1 MLTRHVP
8 LWARLRDWL
17 AEALHNHAGSLEYR
31 TRKQLQPIR
40 LWLTLIEHVLRRL
53 VLLAATT
60 LPLDLPSRWRPPPR
74 AQADAPRVP
83 APPLRSN
90 ASRAAL
96 SFQLYGIYWGAAAP
110 HETPAAPQA
119 ATPPRLIVRL
129 TLSPDALLRIGDRPA
144 RPTSPHRS
152 STAQRAYI
160 SRKLPDL
167 SVDQF
172 QAWLA
177 AQPEIT
183 CSDID
188 LQLLREQASTRRPT
202 ADGQP
207 NAPRKTQ
214 SQPHVDASDLIS
226 TQPFMDR
233 LALLSQLIGDPDDLI
248 RRAALAF
255 ARHREIALRLAGAAA
270 PATTDLLRTSP
281 HIYGTLIPLHTELT
295 TGMEWFAVSYTEPD
309 SS

>member
-1 MLTRHVP
+1 MLTRHAP

-40 LWLTLIEHVLRRL
+40 LWLTLIEHLLRRL

-60 LPLDLPSRWRPPPR
+60 LPLDRPSRWRPPPR

-83 APPLRSN
+83 ATPLRSN
-90 ASRAAL
+90 ASRATLA
-96 SFQLYGIYWGAAAP
+96 FRLYGIYWGAAAP
-110 HETPAAPQA
+110 HGTHAAPQA
-119 ATPPRLIVRL
+119 ATRPRLIVRL

-144 RPTSPHRS
+144 RPTATHRP
-152 STAQRAYI
+152 STTRRAYI

-167 SVDQF
+167 TVDQF

-188 LQLLREQASTRRPT
+188 LQLLREQASTRRLKI
-202 ADGQP
+202 DGQP
-207 NAPRKTQ
+207 NAPHKMQ
-214 SQPHVDASDLIS
+214 SPHPDASELIS

-233 LALLSQLIGDPDDLI
+233 LALLSQLIGDPDALI

-255 ARHREIALRLAGAAA
+255 ARHREIALRLAAAAA
-270 PATTDLLRTSP
+270 PAKPGLLRTSP
-281 HIYGTLIPLHTELT
+281 HIYGTVIPLHTELT